1 MRSTPQDFGQLA
13 YCIFFLQG
21 VGQLFPWNVIINA
34 EDHFRRRFCGTV
46 FERSFE
52 NSFAFG
58 YNITA
63 IVGIAIAL
71 RYQDYWNLNW
81 RIMGSLA
88 VSATAFGVCGMFVTM
103 EQLDTSLL
111 FFSTMGLILALG
123 LAVAFLQGGLFSM
136 AASFPPKY
144 TQAMM
149 AGQGLAGLAVALA
162 GLFTTLVGPDDQSC
176 IPYRDQS
183 DATNAHLVQNMGGDV
198 TTVPAPSCAAYTRD
212 WGTLVYFA
220 IAVVVLLGCLVTYPL
235 LQRLPVTIFYTCAI
249 DNFDGM
255 SAFMDDV
262 ASKGDIKVD
271 SMGGGDWL
279 TGSSSTVQSNT
290 NMQSSM
296 SMRLVEAPPLRLL
309 PVDQALSD
317 SAVHQ
322 EPQERDL
329 VIDSHSDKGTVNVLT
344 NSFGGIQS
352 KLAPILSYGFSV
364 FFVFMVTLSVFPG
377 ATSLIVSSRQC
388 RPGRARFFAS
398 DVFLLFSFVSFNAF
412 DFLGRLAAGLSV
424 VLPAKWLPA
433 ASVCRIVFVPLFL
446 ACRSE
451 NSRFPYHWLWA
462 DAFPLSIMPIFA
474 FTNGYFGSLSM
485 MAGSQKGA
493 WAGTTMVLFLSG
505 GLVAGSL
512 LSFLV
517 VFASTT

>member
-1 MRSTPQDFGQLA
+1 MSYTEMRSVGLIFQLESFKAPIFRAMFGEPCQKLEPDK
-13 YCIFFLQG
+13 
-21 VGQLFPWNVIINA
+21 V
-34 EDHFRRRFCGTV
+34 
-46 FERSFE
+46 
-52 NSFAFG
+52 
-58 YNITA
+58 
-63 IVGIAIAL
+63 L
-71 RYQDYWNLNW
+71 RYDLVLGY
-81 RIMGSLA
+81 
-88 VSATAFGVCGMFVTM
+88 FGVWAS
-103 EQLDTSLL
+103 SLSKRQ
-111 FFSTMGLILALG
+111 FRAFPYFSTTKLVYLHCLALHPICT
-123 LAVAFLQGGLFSM
+123 QGGLFSM

-262 ASKGDIKVD
+262 ASKGDIKVN
-271 SMGGGDWL
+271 SIGGGDWL

-505 GLVAGSL
+505 GLLAGSL

>member
-1 MRSTPQDFGQLA
+1 MSYTEMRSVGLIFQLESFKAPIFRAMFGEPCQKLEPDK
-13 YCIFFLQG
+13 
-21 VGQLFPWNVIINA
+21 V
-34 EDHFRRRFCGTV
+34 
-46 FERSFE
+46 
-52 NSFAFG
+52 
-58 YNITA
+58 
-63 IVGIAIAL
+63 L
-71 RYQDYWNLNW
+71 RYDLVLGY
-81 RIMGSLA
+81 
-88 VSATAFGVCGMFVTM
+88 FGVWAS
-103 EQLDTSLL
+103 SLSKRQ
-111 FFSTMGLILALG
+111 FRAFPYFSTMKLVYLHCLALHPICT
-123 LAVAFLQGGLFSM
+123 QGGLFSM

-271 SMGGGDWL
+271 SIGGGDWL

-322 EPQERDL
+322 EPQERHL

-388 RPGRARFFAS
+388 RPGGRASSHRMCS
-398 DVFLLFSFVSFNAF
+398 SS
-412 DFLGRLAAGLSV
+412 
-424 VLPAKWLPA
+424 
-433 ASVCRIVFVPLFL
+433 
-446 ACRSE
+446 
-451 NSRFPYHWLWA
+451 
-462 DAFPLSIMPIFA
+462 
-474 FTNGYFGSLSM
+474 
-485 MAGSQKGA
+485 
-493 WAGTTMVLFLSG
+493 FLSFH
-505 GLVAGSL
+505 ST
-512 LSFLV
+512 LSTF
-517 VFASTT
+517 